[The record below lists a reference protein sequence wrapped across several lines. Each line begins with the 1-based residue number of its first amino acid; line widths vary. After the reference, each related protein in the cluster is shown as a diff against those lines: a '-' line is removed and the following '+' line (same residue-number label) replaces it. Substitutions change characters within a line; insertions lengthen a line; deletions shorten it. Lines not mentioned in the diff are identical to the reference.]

1 MTDFVMGLLTHLAA
15 AVAGW
20 MIARNPDKVLAGF
33 AAARAWVA
41 AKLKPAEPPKVG

>member
-1 MTDFVMGLLTHLAA
+1 MTDFMMGLLTHLAA
-15 AVAGW
+15 AVAGA

-41 AKLKPAEPPKVG
+41 AKLTPAKGP